1 MTVSLSTLY
10 NRIGKLMGI
19 AKAQIDARSAL
30 QDRVK
35 GTGSYSGVGLD
46 GQYDS
51 STRYMISGVLDYFL
65 NLTRTA
71 DTSITNAI
79 GGATKTVTEMVTAD
93 NANVPKSILPAMRE
107 LNRQMRSTA
116 SPTTIYKNVV
126 TQGSASYGAINIG
139 TGKILLHTTPSQMSP
154 SETIRIECI
163 SDTTTGATAGR
174 ELFRVTGGLRVTD
187 VGSNQWPGGSGA
199 NFTLASS
206 DYNDAKNTLTNGGFD
221 SWTGGVP
228 NGWSVYTG
236 AANISQL
243 SSGAFRSGSAL
254 KITRTSNTSIYQ
266 STTANVIGPG
276 KRIIFG
282 FWAKKITGTPAQS
295 IYLALQN
302 ASTGV
307 EFANAEATGAS
318 LTADWQ
324 LYKASYQF
332 DYFAPV
338 ADVDCSITA
347 ATDTGVSVGI
357 DCAFLFVPPQ
367 AGTNGQFIQ
376 IIGGD
381 TDWRIG
387 DSATVTISNNYQSN
401 VLTYTER
408 FFAPFANGIELPTA
422 TPGDITN
429 SVIP

>member
-10 NRIGKLMGI
+10 ARIGKLMGI

-35 GTGSYSGVGLD
+35 GTGSYTGAGLD
-46 GQYDS
+46 GQYDA

-93 NANVPKSILPAMRE
+93 NGNIPKSAIPAFKE
-107 LNRQMRSTA
+107 LNRQMRAGST
-116 SPTTIYKNVV
+116 SLYRNVV
-126 TQGSASYGAINIG
+126 TQGSVSYAAANVG
-139 TGKILLHTTPSQMSP
+139 TGKILLHGTPSQMSP
-154 SETIRIECI
+154 TETITFQCI

-174 ELFRVTGGLRVTD
+174 EVFQITGGLRVPD
-187 VGSNQWPGGSGA
+187 VTSNLWPGGSGA

-206 DYNDAKNTLTNGGFD
+206 DYNDSKNTLTNGGFD

-228 NGWSVYTG
+228 DGWTINSG
-236 AANISQL
+236 AATLSQL
-243 SSGAFRSGSAL
+243 SSGTFRNGSAIQHSGAAEA
-254 KITRTSNTSIYQ
+254 KFSQTSPS
-266 STTANVIGPG
+266 VVLGPG
-276 KRIIFG
+276 KRIIVG
-282 FWAKKITGTPAQS
+282 FWAKKVSGTVTADIEMEVQNTSTGTVIATVT
-295 IYLALQN
+295 
-302 ASTGV
+302 ASGV
-307 EFANAEATGAS
+307 TTS
-318 LTADWQ
+318 WQ
-324 LYKASYQF
+324 LYTASYQS
-332 DYFAPV
+332 DYNAPV
-338 ADVDCSITA
+338 EAVNVEFVCSADA
-347 ATDTGVSVGI
+347 GVVKAI
-357 DCAFLFVPPQ
+357 DCAFVFVPPQ

-376 IIGGD
+376 IIGGA

-387 DSATVTISNNYQSN
+387 DYATVAISNNYQSN

-408 FFAPFANGIELPTA
+408 FFAPFANGIELPTDA
-422 TPGDITN
+422 TGTVTN

>member
-10 NRIGKLMGI
+10 ARIGKLMGI
-19 AKAQIDARSAL
+19 AKSQIDARSAL

-35 GTGSYSGVGLD
+35 GTGSFSGSGLD

-71 DTSITNAI
+71 DTSITNSI

-93 NANVPKSILPAMRE
+93 NGNIPKSAIPAFRE
-107 LNRQMRSTA
+107 LNRQMRAAST
-116 SPTTIYKNVV
+116 TLYQNVV
-126 TQGSASYGAINIG
+126 TQGSVSYAAANVG
-139 TGKILLHTTPSQMSP
+139 TGKILLHGTPSQMSP
-154 SETIRIECI
+154 TETITFQCI

-174 ELFRVTGGLRVTD
+174 EVFQITGGLRVPD
-187 VGSNQWPGGSGA
+187 VTSNLWPGGSGA

-206 DYNDAKNTLTNGGFD
+206 DYNDSKNTLTNGGFD
-221 SWTGGVP
+221 TWTGGVP
-228 NGWSVYTG
+228 NGWTVYSG
-236 AANISQL
+236 SSNIAQL
-243 SSGAFRSGSAL
+243 SSGTFRNGSAL
-254 KITRTSNTSIYQ
+254 QITRTSATGLAQ
-266 STTANVIGPG
+266 STTASVIGPG
-276 KRIIFG
+276 RRIVFG
-282 FWAKKITGTPAQS
+282 FWVKKISGTPTQS
-295 IYLALQN
+295 VYLSLAN
-302 ASTGV
+302 ASTGS
-307 EFANAEATGAS
+307 EFAYAEATSAA
-318 LTADWQ
+318 LTTSWK
-324 LYKASYQF
+324 LFTASYQF
-332 DYFAPV
+332 DYAAPI
-338 ADVDCSITA
+338 ADVDCSVYA
-347 ATDTGVSVGI
+347 PTDAGVVVAV
-357 DCAFLFVPPQ
+357 DCAFIFVPPQ

-387 DSATVTISNNYQSN
+387 DYATVAISNNYQSN

-422 TPGDITN
+422 SPGTITN